1 MRLIKDI
8 WGNLP
13 FQVRVMCVAGLGIV
27 IILLVVLAQI
37 GSCRDRR
44 REQTIERTK
53 DAIKTAGIEANVLS
67 NKQREVE
74 TNVDKANSNLGTVL
88 GTDSGSRDGDFGAV
102 KRRWCDDHPNDSK
115 CR

>member
-1 MRLIKDI
+1 MKLIRDI

-13 FQVRVMCVAGLGIV
+13 FQVRVVLLALAVGM
-27 IILLVVLAQI
+27 ILLLVILARVD
-37 GSCRDRR
+37 SCRTKRT
-44 REQTIERTK
+44 EQTIERTK